1 MSTEQT
7 VFSNDL
13 AGIVVGET
21 AISDVQGEKGL
32 LSYRGIDVNDL
43 IGVPYLHVVWM
54 VLFGDWPTEQ
64 EKSRLKEFMC
74 LHAGLTYTEIDLLTP
89 APAKPDQALVLTYF
103 RGNGESGVFLA
114 TSDDGHRFTAVNED
128 KPVFTPPKW
137 PKQSLTRDPSIVFHQ
152 DLFHMVW
159 TSNWQ
164 GRVFGYA
171 TSPDLVKWSDSV
183 MVTPFPASLP
193 ADDQPGNVW
202 APEIHRDPVRDDFFI
217 LINSSSIRVP

>member
-1 MSTEQT
+1 MHPSTAL
-7 VFSNDL
+7 FL
-13 AGIVVGET
+13 IA
-21 AISDVQGEKGL
+21 AL
-32 LSYRGIDVNDL
+32 L
-43 IGVPYLHVVWM
+43 IGTPLQA
-54 VLFGDWPTEQ
+54 D
-64 EKSRLKEFMC
+64 
-74 LHAGLTYTEIDLLTP
+74 TP

-193 ADDQPGNVW
+193 ADDQPEEPW
-202 APEIHRDPVRDDFFI
+202 AWS
-217 LINSSSIRVP
+217 LARVSGS